1 MALAKVATRAAV
13 RLAGSWRDKGK
24 PHATFRPIG
33 KKRAESADG
42 FQMVRHAKF
51 NVKPIA
57 SKMKKFISCMVLMML
72 AMSVSAMAQMKAY
85 SPPEQDIGYEQVA
98 TLSLDGM
105 TVAAF
110 DSQFNIVDWQTPVM
124 VAQEASTA
132 SAQVVDAYSVQTPM
146 GEISMTL
153 VAYMWPTNRN
163 ENANLRNDYTGNY
176 APDGDAYSFTSSRA
190 DFS

>member
-1 MALAKVATRAAV
+1 M
-13 RLAGSWRDKGK
+13 
-24 PHATFRPIG
+24 
-33 KKRAESADG
+33 
-42 FQMVRHAKF
+42 
-51 NVKPIA
+51 
-57 SKMKKFISCMVLMML
+57 LMMVTL
-72 AMSVSAMAQMKAY
+72 TVSAMAQMKAY

-105 TVAAF
+105 TVYAF

-132 SAQVVDAYSVQTPM
+132 SAQVVDAITIATPTAEV
-146 GEISMTL
+146 GMTL
-153 VAYMWPTNRN
+153 VAYRWPTNKN

>member
-1 MALAKVATRAAV
+1 
-13 RLAGSWRDKGK
+13 
-24 PHATFRPIG
+24 
-33 KKRAESADG
+33 
-42 FQMVRHAKF
+42 
-51 NVKPIA
+51 
-57 SKMKKFISCMVLMML
+57 MKKFLCMTMLVLAAL
-72 AMSVSAMAQMKAY
+72 TASAMAQTKAP

-98 TLSLDGM
+98 TLSVDGM
-105 TVAAF
+105 TVYAF

-132 SAQVVDAYSVQTPM
+132 SAQVVDAITIATPTAEV
-146 GEISMTL
+146 GMTL
-153 VAYMWPTNRN
+153 VAYRWPTNKN

>member
-1 MALAKVATRAAV
+1 MTML
-13 RLAGSWRDKGK
+13 
-24 PHATFRPIG
+24 
-33 KKRAESADG
+33 
-42 FQMVRHAKF
+42 
-51 NVKPIA
+51 
-57 SKMKKFISCMVLMML
+57 ML
-72 AMSVSAMAQMKAY
+72 AALTASAMAQTKAA
-85 SPPEQDIGYEQVA
+85 SPPEQDIGYQQAA

-105 TVAAF
+105 TAVAIR
-110 DSQFNIVDWQTPVM
+110 SQPNIVDWQTPVM

-176 APDGDAYSFTSSRA
+176 AHDGDAYSFTSSRA